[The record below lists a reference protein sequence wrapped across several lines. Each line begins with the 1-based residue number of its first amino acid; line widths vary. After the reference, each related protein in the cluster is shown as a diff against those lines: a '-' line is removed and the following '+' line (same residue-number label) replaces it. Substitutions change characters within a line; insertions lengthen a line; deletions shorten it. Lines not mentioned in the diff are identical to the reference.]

1 MPGEDGHKKI
11 LVIDDEE
18 GIRGVISDLLA
29 QHGYL
34 VKTCSRGKEA
44 LDLLS
49 REFHHLV
56 ILDVRLPDMTG
67 IKVMNRMEEIS
78 PDTQVILVTAYASV
92 NTAVEAL
99 KGRAFDYLSK
109 PFKTEE
115 LLESIASALE
125 YQGLKFQNQSML
137 RRLSFLNDLSSSMVR
152 TLRPDAVLELVLDK
166 TIEFFELD
174 SGAIYTESRGQW
186 VLRRSKGVSDLFRR
200 DFGRID
206 KEHPIVRKALEHQL
220 AVLGKGKFNSTG
232 ATWASVPFAFGDRI
246 LGIMVLAGKGTE
258 HLEEEDRK
266 ILSTMGAQVGTVL
279 NNVFMFEKTERTR
292 GYLQNVLDNITD
304 AIVTYDLKGNIK
316 SWNSA
321 AERIFGYHREE
332 SVGRRMLTVPRERM
346 GEVKGILEEVRNGG
360 RVEDFETVRERKDGS
375 LVDVSVSYSPL
386 HDPGGRLIGFSAI
399 LRDLTSQREAEW
411 QRTRSGV
418 LEAQGKIRDVL
429 IDVIP
434 LLLRKGIPQEDKNEF
449 VLTLSRKLEE
459 ALYDDYVE
467 GEVDQEGIADSIA
480 RVFNDMGGEF
490 DYLVEDNL
498 IRIVGNR
505 CPWGNQNRKNPV
517 ICMLTKGIC
526 ARFAKRALGD
536 IQVSLDK
543 TLANGDDRCQV
554 TVTVK

>member
-125 YQGLKFQNQSML
+125 YQGLKFQNRSML

-418 LEAQGKIRDVL
+418 LEA
-429 IDVIP
+429 
-434 LLLRKGIPQEDKNEF
+434 
-449 VLTLSRKLEE
+449 
-459 ALYDDYVE
+459 
-467 GEVDQEGIADSIA
+467 
-480 RVFNDMGGEF
+480 
-490 DYLVEDNL
+490 
-498 IRIVGNR
+498 
-505 CPWGNQNRKNPV
+505 
-517 ICMLTKGIC
+517 
-526 ARFAKRALGD
+526 
-536 IQVSLDK
+536 
-543 TLANGDDRCQV
+543 
-554 TVTVK
+554 